1 MRRRASKISQYV
13 NDRPYVA
20 SSFLSVAK
28 AQFLGKALNDRCK
41 ELPELAQTPMPLTAK
56 ISVLR
61 CRGGEVFLKQ
71 LLEPLGYSITVQ
83 DHILDEK
90 FPDWGKSPYYTVHL
104 ENNITLSQL
113 LRHLYVLIP
122 VLDDDK
128 HYFVGEDE
136 INKLLDKADLPSHG
150 KVSLYDGRTGESME
164 QETTVG
170 YIYML
175 KLHHLVDDKVH
186 ARSTGPYSLIT
197 QQPLGGKARF
207 GGQRFGEMEVW
218 ALEAYGAAYILQELL
233 TVKSDDVEGRTKI
246 YESMVKGENT
256 LEAGTPASF
265 DVLTNEIRGLALNMQ
280 LEKRRV

>member
-1 MRRRASKISQYV
+1 MLLTITTTYQPATDLGFLLHKHFAPCQTFPLSFGTAHIFYPEASTNKCTAAFLLDIDPIKLVRRRASKISQYV

-136 INKLLDKADLPSHG
+136 INKLLRHG
-150 KVSLYDGRTGESME
+150 
-164 QETTVG
+164 
-170 YIYML
+170 
-175 KLHHLVDDKVH
+175 
-186 ARSTGPYSLIT
+186 
-197 QQPLGGKARF
+197 
-207 GGQRFGEMEVW
+207 
-218 ALEAYGAAYILQELL
+218 EAWL
-233 TVKSDDVEGRTKI
+233 S
-246 YESMVKGENT
+246 
-256 LEAGTPASF
+256 
-265 DVLTNEIRGLALNMQ
+265 
-280 LEKRRV
+280 